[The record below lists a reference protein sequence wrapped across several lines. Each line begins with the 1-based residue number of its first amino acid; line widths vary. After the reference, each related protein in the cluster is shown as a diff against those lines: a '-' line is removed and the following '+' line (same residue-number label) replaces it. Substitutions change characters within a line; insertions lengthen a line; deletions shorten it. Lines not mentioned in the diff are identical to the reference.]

1 MRELYKRRPKVIT
14 AEDKR
19 AEEDWEEE
27 WASEAFELE
36 EQRRLL
42 NQRARERW
50 RLINPPPAKPPSGFP
65 GVSLTHSHHG
75 PLGKAAPDRGRGTP
89 RSRRMGHSAAGPTSV
104 VEVPAT

>member
-50 RLINPPPAKPPSGFP
+50 RLIHPTPAEPPSAF
-65 GVSLTHSHHG
+65 TR
-75 PLGKAAPDRGRGTP
+75 AIATP
-89 RSRRMGHSAAGPTSV
+89 
-104 VEVPAT
+104 